1 VCGMWGWLP
10 GGMAVRGA
18 ASGATTVSSA
28 PTAASHMV
36 ATLAFPF
43 STAIFCLSQV
53 TSNALPLPTATSAAA
68 DKYPVKVTRSGEHT
82 KGVLRGHLGGRE
94 GGTGKRDRYYWRM
107 SGTTSRERPTRM

>member
-1 VCGMWGWLP
+1 MCGMWGWLP

-43 STAIFCLSQV
+43 STAIFLSI
-53 TSNALPLPTATSAAA
+53 TGDIRRATSP
-68 DKYPVKVTRSGEHT
+68 DSHKCRSRQVPGQS
-82 KGVLRGHLGGRE
+82 
-94 GGTGKRDRYYWRM
+94 D
-107 SGTTSRERPTRM
+107 